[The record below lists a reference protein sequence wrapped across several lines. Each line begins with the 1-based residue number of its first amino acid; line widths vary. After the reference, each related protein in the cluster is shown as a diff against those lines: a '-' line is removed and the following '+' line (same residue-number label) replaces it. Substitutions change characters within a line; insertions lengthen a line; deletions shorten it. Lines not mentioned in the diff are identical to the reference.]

1 MNILFDLPFRGLH
14 IIDLFRSDKLKIF
27 VASIT
32 PMKGLYTLCLL
43 LLFPLLIHAQERPAF
58 PVSVPFD
65 YSGRLSS
72 SKSLIPPAP
81 LSADSLIAACIA
93 DIRPDSIS
101 SYIQSLENFGTRF
114 LLAGNR
120 RDVACWIR
128 DKFISFGYPDAI
140 LDSFECTTTWP
151 PSGGTSYTTWQY
163 NVLATLTGIQ
173 NPEIQTMAG
182 GHHDAIVYSGG
193 DPFVQA
199 PGADDNASSVAAVLE
214 IARVVKAHNVQPAT
228 SLCFASWAA
237 EERGLFGSLDY
248 VVKSLNQQRNIKA
261 YINLDMIASEPGSSN
276 WKFNV
281 NQYSGA
287 EYVGLVA
294 KEIALAYTS
303 LSPEINTMNSQ
314 GSDSY
319 PFWLGGYPVV
329 YFSEKNFSPNYH
341 QITDLL
347 SACNIP
353 YCAEICKVALGT
365 LLKMD
370 EMPSAVRYDLFNPG
384 TGNSLIARW
393 QPNPETN
400 LDGYYVRVGYTSGVY
415 HQVFTTTANE
425 FNLQGLSPD
434 TTYYIAV
441 SAFNTEGTEGPMR
454 EGSDRPVSVTMDQ
467 GILIVDDSEGGLL
480 NPEDS
485 AVDAYYSALLH
496 NFTTTEYDAFQA
508 QEIGL
513 PELGKYSSVLWHVN
527 KQTGITT
534 LNRNL
539 PEVVKYLRLGGN
551 ILFTLYQ
558 PQRAISKLTNY
569 PINWPEGTFIHDYL
583 FIDTITHIQNS
594 AFNHGSPATPGYPL
608 IEVDSSKTPASNTHH
623 LSYIEALSPSN
634 DGSVIYM
641 YGTAYNSSTAQGSM
655 AGLPVGVESNSP
667 DFKTIT
673 LSFPLFYMNFA
684 QARNLV
690 WEIMVNKFGETPM
703 GINNQNPDD
712 AGFRL
717 YPNPAQNTTTLSVF
731 LEAPSTVNI
740 RIYNLLGNEV
750 LNIPAGL
757 QAAGSYTKTISLA
770 RFSPGVYFIRTDING
785 NIQTRRLIHN

>member
-1 MNILFDLPFRGLH
+1 MNSLIDLPKPEIH
-14 IIDLFRSDKLKIF
+14 IIYLFRVLKLKIF
-27 VASIT
+27 VPSLNG
-32 PMKGLYTLCLL
+32 MKGFLYFCFLFC
-43 LLFPLLIHAQERPAF
+43 FPLLLNAQEQPLFQADI
-58 PVSVPFD
+58 PFD
-65 YSGRLSS
+65 HSGRMTAGKNLAGSPTRS
-72 SKSLIPPAP
+72 G
-81 LSADSLIAACIA
+81 DSLIAACIA
-93 DIRPDSIS
+93 DLNTDSIA

-114 LLAGNR
+114 LLAENR
-120 RDVACWIR
+120 RDVAVWIR
-128 DKFISFGYPDAI
+128 DKFIALGYPTAV

-151 PSGGTSYTTWQY
+151 ASGGTSYTTWQY
-163 NVLATLTGIQ
+163 NVLATLPGTQ
-173 NPEIQTMAG
+173 NPEVHTLIG

-214 IARVVKAHNVQPAT
+214 IARVIKLHNLQPAT

-237 EERGLFGSLDY
+237 EERGLFGSIDY
-248 VVKSLNQQRNIKA
+248 VIKSLNLQRNIKA
-261 YINLDMIASEPGSSN
+261 YINLDMIANEPGSTN
-276 WKFNV
+276 WRFNV
-281 NQYSGA
+281 NQYSGS
-287 EYVGLVA
+287 EYLGVIA
-294 KEIALAYTS
+294 KDIALAHTT
-303 LSPEINTMNSQ
+303 LSPEPNTMNSQ

-353 YCAEICKVALGT
+353 YCREICKVAMGT
-365 LLKMD
+365 LLRID
-370 EMPSAVRYDLFNPG
+370 EMPSAVQYDLFNPG
-384 TGNSLIARW
+384 TGNSLLANW
-393 QPNPETN
+393 VPNPETN
-400 LDGYYVRVGYTSGVY
+400 LAGYFVRVGYSSGLY
-415 HQVFTTTANE
+415 HQSFTTTANGY
-425 FNLQGLSPD
+425 NLQGLSPD

-441 SAFNTEGTEGPMR
+441 SAFNTEGIEGPIR
-454 EGSDRPVSVTMDQ
+454 EYSDRPVLVTMDQ
-467 GILIVDDSEGGLL
+467 GILIVDDSEGGIL

-485 AVDAYYSALLH
+485 AVDAFYSALLH
-496 NFTTTEYDAFQA
+496 NFTSTEYDAFQA

-569 PINWPEGTFIHDYL
+569 PINWPVGSFIHDYL
-583 FIDTITHIQNS
+583 FIDTITHLQNS

-608 IEVDSSKTPASNTHH
+608 IEVDTSKTPATNTHH

-673 LSFPLFYMNFA
+673 LSFPLYYMNFA

-703 GINNQNPDD
+703 GLNTPEKESGLQ
-712 AGFRL
+712 L
-717 YPNPAQNTTTLSVF
+717 YPNPANATTNLGVF
-731 LEAPSTVNI
+731 LDRPSNVSI
-740 RIYNLLGNEV
+740 RIYNLLGNMV
-750 LNIPAGL
+750 WSHQAGLQPAGL
-757 QAAGSYTKTISLA
+757 YAKTISLVHLN
-770 RFSPGVYFIRTDING
+770 PGVYFLRTEING
-785 NIQTRRLIHN
+785 NAQTTRLIRN